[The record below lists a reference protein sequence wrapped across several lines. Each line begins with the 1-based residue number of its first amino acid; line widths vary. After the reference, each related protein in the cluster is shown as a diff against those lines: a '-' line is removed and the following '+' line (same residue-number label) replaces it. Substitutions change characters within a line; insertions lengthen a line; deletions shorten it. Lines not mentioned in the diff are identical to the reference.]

1 MSILTFIKK
10 VFLCKLYDEKISDTV
25 VAVSENEKV
34 VENKS
39 WRKEI
44 FSGYFEGHYTRIIA
58 RV

>member
-1 MSILTFIKK
+1 MGILKFIKK
-10 VFLCKLYDEKISDTV
+10 VFLCKLNDEKISDT
-25 VAVSENEKV
+25 ATTVSENEKV